1 MEEYGWSFCSES
13 LYSSALVGDGWSLS
27 SLHTS
32 GCPGARC
39 IFSQSAPPV
48 SSWRVCLGWVA
59 KNGLPACSDGVSPW
73 VGSLA
78 TIPGLLRLNG
88 APEGRIFQL
97 SRCLEAGRK
106 YQLEGHFSQVMPIS
120 TSWRDATVSFSTKP
134 AYLLFP
140 PGHCRM
146 YSIPFQGAQHVTD
159 TRACTPEFLSSYTPP
174 L

>member
-1 MEEYGWSFCSES
+1 MYFLPVC
-13 LYSSALVGDGWSLS
+13 SSAEQLACLS
-27 SLHTS
+27 
-32 GCPGARC
+32 G
-39 IFSQSAPPV
+39 
-48 SSWRVCLGWVA
+48 
-59 KNGLPACSDGVSPW
+59 
-73 VGSLA
+73 VGSEKWIAGMQRWCQLLGV
-78 TIPGLLRLNG
+78 ISGLLRLNG
-88 APEGRIFQL
+88 TPEGRISQL

-106 YQLEGHFSQVMPIS
+106 YQLEGHFSQAMPIS

-159 TRACTPEFLSSYTPP
+159 TRACTPEFLNSYPPP

>member
-1 MEEYGWSFCSES
+1 MDGVSVQS
-13 LYSSALVGDGWSLS
+13 LYSSAPVGDGWSLS
-27 SLHTS
+27 SLHAP

-48 SSWRVCLGWVA
+48 SSWRVCPGWVA
-59 KNGLPACSDGVSPW
+59 KNGLPACSDGVSLW

-106 YQLEGHFSQVMPIS
+106 YQLEGHFSQAMPIS

-134 AYLLFP
+134 GHLLFA

-146 YSIPFQGAQHVTD
+146 
-159 TRACTPEFLSSYTPP
+159 
-174 L
+174 